1 MLVRGEFCAAFDS
14 GKKIIS
20 SVAQI
25 ERLYSID
32 NCFQIKNIAKRM
44 SDDEDTKVSITLR
57 TIVTGPEAGC
67 IIGRGGEAVNNIRD
81 ESGAK
86 IRIEGSSQQERIIT
100 VDGPTDSI
108 FKVRSSETLSSVTS
122 SVHAGVHP
130 DL

>member
-1 MLVRGEFCAAFDS
+1 
-14 GKKIIS
+14 
-20 SVAQI
+20 
-25 ERLYSID
+25 
-32 NCFQIKNIAKRM
+32 M

-108 FKVRSSETLSSVTS
+108 FKVRHNEILESVSSTVF
-122 SVHAGVHP
+122 AGLHP

>member
-1 MLVRGEFCAAFDS
+1 
-14 GKKIIS
+14 
-20 SVAQI
+20 
-25 ERLYSID
+25 
-32 NCFQIKNIAKRM
+32 M

-86 IRIEGSSQQERIIT
+86 IKIEGSSQQERIIT

-108 FKVRSSETLSSVTS
+108 FKVRPREILLCECDLTLCLSRLT
-122 SVHAGVHP
+122 
-130 DL
+130 L